1 MFIFVTRV
9 IITRNLKTMNNDL
22 LLVSNKIKKIHKIS
36 SLGISGDFLL
46 RRIMKKQI
54 IIIYIN
60 NFTSNGHHLQS
71 DGHFYF

>member
-22 LLVSNKIKKIHKIS
+22 LLVSNKIKKDSQNILIRNKRR
-36 SLGISGDFLL
+36 FLTT
-46 RRIMKKQI
+46 KNNEKTDYNN
-54 IIIYIN
+54 IY